1 IQEKAIAESFRCHSG
16 SFFPG
21 VMQLDRPTFVRQAAR
36 LWAVKERLSSER
48 KTAIVERFAWPI
60 CHGARAKRSRLFRG
74 EAASG
79 WDHTHTQAFSGL
91 RVHASVC
98 LPDPWEHGRRSGG
111 ARSERRDARIALGRP
126 PLLVA

>member
-36 LWAVKERLSSER
+36 LWAVKERLSSEPE
-48 KTAIVERFAWPI
+48 TAIVERFAWPI

-74 EAASG
+74 
-79 WDHTHTQAFSGL
+79 
-91 RVHASVC
+91 HASVC